1 MLFRSGEK
9 RYGRGADE
17 DTIRNNTGGVPG
29 RGSPLDAAPEGGIY
43 GLRISGVHLHR
54 GVRWDAGASAGS
66 AEIDFPIDAPG
77 FVRAEIYRA
86 LIPGLPPLPVL
97 VSNPIWVT

>member
-1 MLFRSGEK
+1 MEAL
-9 RYGRGADE
+9 
-17 DTIRNNTGGVPG
+17 T
-29 RGSPLDAAPEGGIY
+29 
-43 GLRISGVHLHR
+43 
-54 GVRWDAGASAGS
+54 AGSAGS